1 MGGILTLLEEL
12 KVDNVIIPKQF
23 EISENYQK
31 FLKIVKQKNIKFK
44 EVEMNERINI
54 EKELYL
60 DILWPNS
67 NNVIKSNEI
76 NNNSLVF
83 KLNYKKFSML
93 FTGDI
98 EEIAEKEIL
107 KTYENNIKVLKSNIL
122 KVAHHGSKT
131 SSISEF
137 LKNVSPQIAVIG
149 VGENNSFGHP
159 SEITLQTLELLDTKV
174 YRTDIYG
181 EICIEYTKKGK
192 IKTKEKVR

>member
-1 MGGILTLLEEL
+1 MDGILTLLEEL

-23 EISENYQK
+23 ETSENYQK
-31 FLKIVKQKNIKFK
+31 FLKIVEQKNIKFK
-44 EVEMNERINI
+44 EVEMNERISI

-67 NNVIKSNEI
+67 NNVIKSNGI

-83 KLNYKKFSML
+83 KLNYRKFSML

-107 KTYENNIKVLKSNIL
+107 KTYENNLKVLKSNIL

-131 SSISEF
+131 SSIIEF

-159 SEITLQTLELLDTKV
+159 SERTLQTLKVLDIEV